1 MQGSGFTRREI
12 VCWDLNIQ
20 YRGCYKQTWIYVDT
34 TKRGILCKYNHLDVF
49 YYYRIIYVHVK
60 MLDIYGYRP
69 FPFRICISGGSSA
82 VAVLIIATLY
92 GPSRIGS
99 RSMIVGWPRLVPWPW
114 GRERGP
120 GAGLT
125 LGQLGPPSP
134 SWFQSSPKCS
144 APTAQLSWSNI

>member
-12 VCWDLNIQ
+12 VWWDLNIQ
-20 YRGCYKQTWIYVDT
+20 CGGYYKQTWIYVDT

-82 VAVLIIATLY
+82 VAV
-92 GPSRIGS
+92 GEG
-99 RSMIVGWPRLVPWPW
+99 
-114 GRERGP
+114 E
-120 GAGLT
+120 GAGGGHHRT
-125 LGQLGPPSP
+125 GPPP
-134 SWFQSSPKCS
+134 IRAARKYGLNGT
-144 APTAQLSWSNI
+144 APAYCL

>member
-20 YRGCYKQTWIYVDT
+20 YRGYYKQTWIYVDT

-82 VAVLIIATLY
+82 VAV
-92 GPSRIGS
+92 GEG
-99 RSMIVGWPRLVPWPW
+99 
-114 GRERGP
+114 E
-120 GAGLT
+120 GAG
-125 LGQLGPPSP
+125 GGANVRAVGAPSP
-134 SWFQSSPKCS
+134 QLIPNLTKVQCTYS
-144 APTAQLSWSNI
+144 AT